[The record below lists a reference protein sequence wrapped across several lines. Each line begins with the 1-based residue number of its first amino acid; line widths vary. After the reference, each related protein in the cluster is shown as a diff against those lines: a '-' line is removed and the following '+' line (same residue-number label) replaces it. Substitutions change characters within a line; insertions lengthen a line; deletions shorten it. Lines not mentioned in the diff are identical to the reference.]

1 MFFTLYEIFTLSFKF
16 NEVVSGVMNSKVDEF
31 LSCLNNEIENKTDK
45 YWLEQVVFE
54 IGDDQNLNIIVNS
67 EFIKNSIEKKVFTTI
82 KRVYKN
88 INKFGDCVFVLD
100 KTLSIPA
107 NEFEIVEGVEV
118 VEDIPIQDQTAYE
131 LGVFD
136 ELFIGSCN
144 NLAITAAKNVV
155 TSPGKRFNPLFVY
168 GKPGVGKTH
177 LLKTIERSSFS
188 SFYIDSES
196 FLESYING
204 IKNKDIDVFK
214 NKIRSVD
221 ILLIDDIQFFLG
233 KKGVSEELFHTINY
247 FLNNSKAVVLASDQ
261 KPQELIGFPERLV
274 SRILNGLV
282 TDIEKPDQKMFS
294 EVLNKNN
301 NEYGGNLITKKEFDL
316 LTSLEFQSFREIN
329 GVVNNLIINKQT
341 GTGNANYVAELVSM
355 YSNNKVLELTP
366 EFILDYCSDLYQVD
380 KRLVLS
386 KNRSEQ
392 VSNAR
397 HLFIYLMRKHTEYSL
412 NQIGL
417 YVGNRSHSTVLS
429 SIKKVEDSPG
439 LKKEINIFNNKVS
452 SKENLLTKV

>member
-31 LSCLNNEIENKTDK
+31 LSYLNNEIENKTDK

-54 IGDDQNLNIIVNS
+54 IGDDQNLNIVVNS
-67 EFIKNSIEKKVFTTI
+67 EFIKNSIEKKVLNTI

-100 KTLSIPA
+100 KTLSIPT
-107 NEFEIVEGVEV
+107 NEFEIVEEVEV
-118 VEDIPIQDQTAYE
+118 VEDTPVQNQTSYE

-136 ELFIGSCN
+136 ELFVGSCN

-177 LLKTIERSSFS
+177 LLKTIEKSSVS

-294 EVLNKNN
+294 EVLKRNN
-301 NEYGGNLITKKEFDL
+301 IEYGGNLITKKEFDL

-329 GVVNNLIINKQT
+329 GVVNHLVITKQT
-341 GTGNANYVAELVSM
+341 RTGNAN
-355 YSNNKVLELTP
+355 
-366 EFILDYCSDLYQVD
+366 
-380 KRLVLS
+380 
-386 KNRSEQ
+386 
-392 VSNAR
+392 
-397 HLFIYLMRKHTEYSL
+397 
-412 NQIGL
+412 
-417 YVGNRSHSTVLS
+417 
-429 SIKKVEDSPG
+429 
-439 LKKEINIFNNKVS
+439 
-452 SKENLLTKV
+452 

>member
-1 MFFTLYEIFTLSFKF
+1 MKSQLQDFKDKL
-16 NEVVSGVMNSKVDEF
+16 NSV
-31 LSCLNNEIENKTDK
+31 IENKTDR
-45 YWLEQVVFE
+45 YWLDQVRFDV
-54 IGDDQNLNIIVNS
+54 GSDGNLNIYVGS
-67 EFIKNSIEKKVFTTI
+67 EFIKNSIEKKVLKNI
-82 KRVYKN
+82 EKVYKTTSPG
-88 INKFGDCVFVLD
+88 FDCVFILD
-100 KTLSIPA
+100 KSFVNNPVSLDVI
-107 NEFEIVEGVEV
+107 EERVEEEPVE
-118 VEDIPIQDQTAYE
+118 EQP
-131 LGVFD
+131 VFD
-136 ELFIGSCN
+136 LGFFDDLFIGSCN
-144 NLAITAAKNVV
+144 NLAVTAAKNVV
-155 TSPGKRFNPLFVY
+155 TNPGSRFNPLFVY

-177 LLKTIERSSFS
+177 LLKTIEKSSFS

-196 FLESYING
+196 FLESYISG
-204 IKNKDIDVFK
+204 IKNKDIDIFK

-261 KPQELIGFPERLV
+261 KPQDLLGFPERLV

-282 TDIEKPDQKMFS
+282 TDIEKPDKKIFS
-294 EVLNKNN
+294 ELLNKSNE
-301 NEYGGNLITKKEFDL
+301 EYGGNLITKKEFSL
-316 LTSLEFQSFREIN
+316 LVSLDFQSFREIN

-341 GTGNANYVAELVSM
+341 GDGNAKYVAELVSM
-355 YSNNKVLELTP
+355 YSENKVLELTP

-429 SIKKVEDSPG
+429 SIKKVEGSPG
-439 LKKEINIFNNKVS
+439 LKKEINIFNNK
-452 SKENLLTKV
+452 LLFRDGSMEKV

>member
-54 IGDDQNLNIIVNS
+54 IGDDQNLNIVVNS
-67 EFIKNSIEKKVFTTI
+67 EFIKNSIEKKVFATI

-107 NEFEIVEGVEV
+107 NEFEIIEEVEV
-118 VEDIPIQDQTAYE
+118 VEEAKVVEDTPVQNQPTYE
-131 LGVFD
+131 LEVFD

-177 LLKTIERSSFS
+177 LLKTIEKSSVS

-294 EVLNKNN
+294 EVLKRNN
-301 NEYGGNLITKKEFDL
+301 LEYGGNLITKKEFDL

-366 EFILDYCSDLYQVD
+366 EFILDYCSDLY
-380 KRLVLS
+380 K
-386 KNRSEQ
+386 
-392 VSNAR
+392 
-397 HLFIYLMRKHTEYSL
+397 
-412 NQIGL
+412 
-417 YVGNRSHSTVLS
+417 
-429 SIKKVEDSPG
+429 
-439 LKKEINIFNNKVS
+439 
-452 SKENLLTKV
+452 

>member
-1 MFFTLYEIFTLSFKF
+1 MFFTLYEIFKLSFRF
-16 NEVVSGVMNSKVDEF
+16 NKVVSGVMNSKVDEF
-31 LSCLNNEIENKTDK
+31 LSCLNNEIENKTGK

-67 EFIKNSIEKKVFTTI
+67 EFIKNSIEKKVLDTI
-82 KRVYKN
+82 KKVYKN
-88 INKFGDCVFVLD
+88 INESGDCVFVLD
-100 KTLSIPA
+100 KTLSVPT
-107 NEFEIVEGVEV
+107 NEFEVIEEAEV
-118 VEDIPIQDQTAYE
+118 VEDTPLQDQPTYE

-168 GKPGVGKTH
+168 GKPGVGKTY
-177 LLKTIERSSFS
+177 LLKTIERSSVS

-301 NEYGGNLITKKEFDL
+301 IEYGGNLITNKEFNL

-341 GTGNANYVAELVSM
+341 GTGNAKYVSELVSM
-355 YSNNKVLELTP
+355 YSKNKVVELTP

-439 LKKEINIFNNKVS
+439 LKKEINISTIKF
-452 SKENLLTKV
+452 LLKKIY